1 MTAKVAPKA
10 AALGDGTLHREPTK
24 EELQQRVDVARES
37 ISQTVGEIRETVE
50 DQYASVKTTVSGI
63 LNWREGFVREPLV
76 WSVGALAAGFA
87 LGYTIGVGRK
97 RRGSSPAL
105 TAFTEGLMDE
115 LRIASES
122 LPLAT
127 IDPHMRAV
135 LGFDLSEL
143 LTEIRDE
150 KRPSRRTV
158 PQKRG
163 DTSRRRRR
171 KKRPT

>member
-1 MTAKVAPKA
+1 MTAKVASKTAPP
-10 AALGDGTLHREPTK
+10 GDGTVHREPTK

-37 ISQTVGEIRETVE
+37 ISQTVGEIRDTVE
-50 DQYASVKTTVSGI
+50 DQYESVKTTVSGI

-76 WSVGALAAGFA
+76 WSVGALSAGFA

-105 TAFTEGLMDE
+105 TAFTEGLIDE

-127 IDPHMRAV
+127 IDPQMRA
-135 LGFDLSEL
+135 LFGFDLSEL
-143 LTEIRDE
+143 LTEIGDE

-158 PQKRG
+158 PYKRR
-163 DTSRRRRR
+163 DSSRGRDR
-171 KKRPT
+171 KKKPT